1 MQCSNLKYQ
10 TTCNTPKLAACS
22 MPNAAAQGHSVLYKS
37 SASSLCRLPS
47 MNSLR
52 VCHQDSD
59 VYITWQ
65 PASTKA
71 DMPSS
76 RPSCCCTDEHQ
87 QALHL
92 FLRSNPQWK
101 STVQDLPAGSAICST
116 RADWAHL
123 HIGMQTNSSFSWQ
136 ACAGTGVSLQVASSP
151 GSTCMCN
158 QRRRVSTEVLP
169 SRMMSPCRQQ

>member
-1 MQCSNLKYQ
+1 MQHSKIGCMQHAKCCCTRPLCSLQILK
-10 TTCNTPKLAACS
+10 
-22 MPNAAAQGHSVLYKS
+22 
-37 SASSLCRLPS
+37 SSLCRLPS

-123 HIGMQTNSSFSWQ
+123 HIGMQTNILFQ
-136 ACAGTGVSLQVASSP
+136 VAGTGVSL
-151 GSTCMCN
+151 GSIIT
-158 QRRRVSTEVLP
+158 RKHLYV
-169 SRMMSPCRQQ
+169 